1 MTTTRVMEII
11 SEVDDYFKSIDCNM
25 EIERISMDGEKVSV
39 FTDNDNIMKSI
50 SVDKWLQPPMTHY
63 VFTSIQL
70 PTVTLGIA
78 LFTDKIS

>member
-25 EIERISMDGEKVSV
+25 EIERISTDGGKVTI
-39 FTDNDNIMKSI
+39 FTDDGNIIKSI

-63 VFTSIQL
+63 GFTSIQL